1 MNIKI
6 TVALIALAAMGLQTS
21 GQASRTTRLRPDI
34 GYAELSRLLSDP
46 KSGIRL
52 VDVRTAEEYADGH
65 IPGAE
70 LLPYDEIEARFMD
83 SDKDRP
89 IVVYCRSGRR
99 SSIAANDLRKMGYT
113 NVSDFGAVSDWKG
126 KLAKGPKP

>member
-1 MNIKI
+1 MRIKI
-6 TVALIALAAMGLQTS
+6 ISALLLTSIVAAPAFAQSQPPSLKPA
-21 GQASRTTRLRPDI
+21 I

-46 KSGIRL
+46 KNEIRL
-52 VDVRTAEEYADGH
+52 VDVRTAEEFADGH

-70 LLPYDEIEARFMD
+70 LLPYDEIKALFSEPK
-83 SDKDRP
+83 KDRP

-99 SSIAANDLRKMGYT
+99 SAIAANELRKMGYK

-126 KLAKGPKP
+126 KLTKGSKP